1 MNRKAEN
8 EFKQLIKLGIPE
20 DTARLLAIAKH
31 NPDSEEVKSLI
42 EQQKEEQAEIQTFIN
57 DFKKVE

>member
-8 EFKQLIKLGIPE
+8 EYKQLIKLGIPE

-31 NPDSEEVKSLI
+31 NPEPEEVKSLI
-42 EQQKEEQAEIQTFIN
+42 AKQKDEQAEIQSFIN

>member
-31 NPDSEEVKSLI
+31 NPQSEEVKSLI
-42 EQQKEEQAEIQTFIN
+42 EEHKEEQVEIQSFIN